1 MLYDSQCLVWCLV
14 VVAVAPGAPELR
26 CVGVAWC
33 GAARQK
39 LVESTCSNE
48 SIRLQKSIEQ
58 IGAEL
63 RSSVADRNL
72 DRKYAPEDVFR
83 SHLKS

>member
-1 MLYDSQCLVWCLV
+1 MVWCLV
-14 VVAVAPGAPELR
+14 VVVVAPGAPELR

-39 LVESTCSNE
+39 LAESAFSNE

-63 RSSVADRNL
+63 RSSSSVADRIL
-72 DRKYAPEDVFR
+72 IE
-83 SHLKS
+83 ST